1 MTTLFNRP
9 RTAVRA
15 LRRLALPGV
24 LLALVLATIPAAAE
38 GTLDINSATAEEFA
52 ATMSGVGLKK
62 ARAIVAYR
70 DENGPFRLDRGSRE
84 GQRNRSRDPGL
95 QPRPAL
101 RHRAGGRSAG
111 PELGVARLRAA
122 ASWAGVPTLSHTP

>member
-1 MTTLFNRP
+1 MTMLFNRP
-9 RTAVRA
+9 RTGVRA

-24 LLALVLATIPAAAE
+24 LLALALASIPVAAGGTI
-38 GTLDINSATAEEFA
+38 DINTATAEEFA
-52 ATMSGVGLKK
+52 AALTGVGLKK

-70 DENGPFRLDRGSRE
+70 DENGPFASIEDLVKVRGI
-84 GQRNRSRDPGL
+84 GSRDPGL

-101 RHRAGGRSAG
+101 DHRTGRRLPG
-111 PELGVARLRAA
+111 PELGVARSRAA